1 MLHGWLGSLPVA
13 LGAIFVAVFV
23 GVLSAVGALSR
34 SGRQRELTGRIERYG
49 PQRKAPVVSDQPAA
63 GQRDLNRRALDVT
76 NRLMSHQAQRRLAER
91 LDLAALA
98 RKPAEWTM
106 LSVVLGLVV
115 AVAVGFG
122 TGNILIG
129 ILGGALVGWLGMR
142 IWLSYKIGRRRAAFR
157 EQLPDLLQLI
167 ASALQSGYS
176 LLQALD
182 AVVREDAQPASGEFS
197 RALAEARLGGE
208 LEACLEAVVR
218 RMDSADLRWTV
229 MAIRIQRSVGGD
241 LGEILTTVAGTMRER
256 GFLRR
261 QVHALSAE
269 GRLSGIILV
278 ALPVLVGIFMLFIA
292 RTYMRPLYTTPLG
305 ITVLVIDCVLVIIG
319 AFWMRAAIKLEV

>member
-13 LGAIFVAVFV
+13 LGAIFVAVFL
-23 GVLSAVGALSR
+23 GVLSALGALSR
-34 SGRQRELTGRIERYG
+34 SGRQRELAGRIERYG
-49 PQRKAPVVSDQPAA
+49 PQRRAPVVSNQPV
-63 GQRDLNRRALDVT
+63 REPDLNRRALDVA
-76 NRLMSHQAQRRLAER
+76 NRLMSPQAQRRLAER
-91 LDLAALA
+91 LDLAAVS
-98 RKPAEWTM
+98 RKPAEWTL
-106 LSVVLGLVV
+106 LSVGLGVV
-115 AVAVGFG
+115 IAAALSLA
-122 TGNILIG
+122 TGNVLVG

-142 IWLSYKIGRRRAAFR
+142 LWLSYKIGRRRAAFR

-182 AVVREDAQPASGEFS
+182 AVVREDSQPASGEFS
-197 RALAEARLGGE
+197 RAMAEARLGGE
-208 LEACLEAVVR
+208 LESCLEAVVR

-229 MAIRIQRSVGGD
+229 MAIRIQRSVGGN

-269 GRLSGIILV
+269 GRMSAIILV
-278 ALPVLVGIFMLFIA
+278 ALPVLVAALMFVVA
-292 RTYMRPLYTTPLG
+292 RSYMRPLYTTPLG
-305 ITVLVIDCVLVIIG
+305 IAVLVIDCIMVVIG
-319 AFWMRAAIKLEV
+319 AFWMRAAIRLEV

>member
-1 MLHGWLGSLPVA
+1 MLHGWLGSLPLA
-13 LGAIFVAVFV
+13 LGTIFVALLI
-23 GVLSAVGALSR
+23 GVLSALGALSR
-34 SGRQRELTGRIERYG
+34 SGRQRELAGRIERYG
-49 PQRKAPVVSDQPAA
+49 PQHRAIAVSSQPVD
-63 GQRDLNRRALDVT
+63 QRDLNRRALDVT
-76 NRLMSHQAQRRLAER
+76 NRLMRPQAQRRLAEQ
-91 LDLAALA
+91 LDLAAIA
-98 RKPAEWTM
+98 RKPAEWT
-106 LSVVLGLVV
+106 LLGVGLGLVI
-115 AVAVGFG
+115 AVALSLA

-129 ILGGALVGWLGMR
+129 VLGGALVGWLAMR
-142 IWLSYKIGRRRAAFR
+142 LWLSFKIGRRRAAFR
-157 EQLPDLLQLI
+157 EQLPDLLQLV

-208 LEACLEAVVR
+208 LETCLEAVVR

-229 MAIRIQRSVGGD
+229 MAIRIQRGVGGD

-269 GRLSGIILV
+269 GRLSAVILV
-278 ALPVLVGIFMLFIA
+278 ALPVLVGIFMFFVA
-292 RTYMRPLYTTPLG
+292 RSYMRPLYTTALG
-305 ITVLVIDCVLVIIG
+305 VAVLVIDCIMVIIG
-319 AFWMRAAIKLEV
+319 AFWMRAAIRLEV

>member
-1 MLHGWLGSLPVA
+1 MLHGWLGSLPLA
-13 LGAIFVAVFV
+13 LGTIFVALLI
-23 GVLSAVGALSR
+23 GVLSALGALSR
-34 SGRQRELTGRIERYG
+34 SGRQRELAGRIERYG
-49 PQRKAPVVSDQPAA
+49 PQHRAIAVSSQPA
-63 GQRDLNRRALDVT
+63 GQRDLNQRALDVT
-76 NRLMSHQAQRRLAER
+76 NRLMRPQAQRRLAER
-91 LDLAALA
+91 LDLAAIA
-98 RKPAEWTM
+98 RKPAEWT
-106 LSVVLGLVV
+106 LLGVALGLVI
-115 AVAVGFG
+115 AAALSLA

-129 ILGGALVGWLGMR
+129 VLGGALVGWLAMR
-142 IWLSYKIGRRRAAFR
+142 LWLSFKIGRRRAAFR

-182 AVVREDAQPASGEFS
+182 AVVREDAQPSSGEFS

-208 LEACLEAVVR
+208 LETCLEAVVR

-269 GRLSGIILV
+269 GRLSAIILV
-278 ALPVLVGIFMLFIA
+278 ALPVLVGVFMFFVA
-292 RTYMRPLYTTPLG
+292 RSYMRPLYTTPLG
-305 ITVLVIDCVLVIIG
+305 VAVLVIDCIMVIIG
-319 AFWMRAAIKLEV
+319 AFWMRATIKLEV